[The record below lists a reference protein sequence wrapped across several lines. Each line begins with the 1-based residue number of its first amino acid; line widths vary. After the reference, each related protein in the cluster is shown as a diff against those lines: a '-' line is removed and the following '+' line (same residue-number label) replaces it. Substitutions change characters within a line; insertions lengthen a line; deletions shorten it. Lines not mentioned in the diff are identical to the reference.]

1 MAQLLKNTLSFLL
14 FWAMFA
20 PNGQSQTWTHYDE
33 ANSGLPFNTVNAVQ
47 VDPSGNLW
55 IGTDY
60 GLARL
65 DTAGAWTVWQTADS
79 DIPGNAVRSLH
90 LDPASGGLW
99 VGTFQNGVALFDG
112 ISGWTAYNSANSGL
126 SDDYVRSIAI
136 DSQGGAWFGTA
147 GGLCRLLNGN
157 WDLWHQQNTPAMRSS
172 NISALGVDQAG
183 TVWIGT
189 VNGGLSYYTNGTI
202 GTYYNGNSQLTD
214 NTILGLDFD
223 AGGNLWLATPT
234 GGINIRQTDGTWS
247 RLTTMNAGLPTNS
260 FNDVCLRGNQVFM
273 ASQYHGLLW
282 ENGGA
287 FVHYDDTNSPLPEN
301 TLLCLT
307 EDGRGRIWIGT
318 YNSGLVAFY
327 PDSVQTG
334 ALSVGPLAEAPQLAA
349 PANGPLRFSSDRPF
363 YYELFQVTGQR
374 ILSGRLAAGTH
385 CLELP
390 TDAHGVI
397 LFRATGLSE
406 RDRFVWKFLRE

>member
-1 MAQLLKNTLSFLL
+1 MFRILQHTLLFLL
-14 FWAMFA
+14 YWAMS
-20 PNGQSQTWTHYDE
+20 PLNGQSQIWTHYN
-33 ANSGLPFNTVNAVQ
+33 AGNSGLPFNTVNAIQ
-47 VDPSGNLW
+47 VDSSGNLW

-65 DTAGAWTVWQTADS
+65 DTAGAWAVWQTANS
-79 DIPGNAVRSLH
+79 GIPGNAIRSLH

-112 ISGWTAYNSANSGL
+112 NTDWTVYNTSNSGL
-126 SDDYVRSIAI
+126 SDDYVRSIAL

-157 WDLWHQQNTPAMRSS
+157 WTLWYQQNTPVMRSS

-189 VNGGLSYYTNGTI
+189 INGGLSYFTNGSI

-273 ASQYHGLLW
+273 ASQYHGLVW
-282 ENGGA
+282 ENGGV
-287 FVHYDDTNSPLPEN
+287 FTLYDDTNSPLPEN

-307 EDGRGRIWIGT
+307 EDGRGRIYIGT
-318 YNSGLVAFY
+318 YNSGLSVFA

-334 ALSVGPLAEAPQLAA
+334 ALPVRPSAEAPQLVA
-349 PANGPLRFSSDRPF
+349 PATGPLRFSSDRSFF
-363 YYELFQVTGQR
+363 YEVFQLTGQR
-374 ILSGRLAAGTH
+374 ILSGNWSAGNH
-385 CLELP
+385 SLELP
-390 TDAHGVI
+390 ADARGVI
-397 LFRATGLSE
+397 LFRATGLSA
-406 RDRFVWKFLRE
+406 RDQFVWKFLRE